1 MNPWFDQKLVFSK
14 RFLPTHCWNDIND
27 FSCENWS
34 WLKITTLS
42 GIKRMVGTS
51 LKSWD
56 IIFYDKN
63 NFVNTCWPHDAIFL
77 LWTFLEIL
85 KINIFTILR
94 LVLQST
100 KVNQCWLKLFLLK
113 SMIFQFS
120 KSVPNILL
128 EFFKHILQFPQDLL
142 VFYGKIRVRN
152 PGNFFVIKFSARQ
165 HLLTIWQLCW

>member
-1 MNPWFDQKLVFSK
+1 
-14 RFLPTHCWNDIND
+14 
-27 FSCENWS
+27 
-34 WLKITTLS
+34 
-42 GIKRMVGTS
+42 MVDTP

-100 KVNQCWLKLFLLK
+100 KVNKCWLKLFLLK
-113 SMIFQFS
+113 SMISQFS
-120 KSVPNILL
+120 KFVQNIILG
-128 EFFKHILQFPQDLL
+128 FFKHILRFPQDLL
-142 VFYGKIRVRN
+142 VFYGEIRMKN
-152 PGNFFVIKFSARQ
+152 QGNFFVITFSARQ
-165 HLLTIWQLCW
+165 HLLTKWQLCWCIHMDWAPLTL

>member
-1 MNPWFDQKLVFSK
+1 MNPWFDQKLVFSKRLLGVNSWFDQKLVFSKGLLGANSWFDQELVFSK

-85 KINIFTILR
+85 KNQHFHDF
-94 LVLQST
+94 ST
-100 KVNQCWLKLFLLK
+100 SLKVNKSQQMKPIISKGHSTGYFLT
-113 SMIFQFS
+113 
-120 KSVPNILL
+120 
-128 EFFKHILQFPQDLL
+128 FFTFDFL
-142 VFYGKIRVRN
+142 
-152 PGNFFVIKFSARQ
+152 
-165 HLLTIWQLCW
+165 